1 MQTIMILNLV
11 VSLKAKK
18 GEGCGGPVQGKT
30 QKKKKK
36 KIINA
41 QGPVPAAKY

>member
-11 VSLKAKK
+11 VSLKEKK
-18 GEGCGGPVQGKT
+18 GEGCGGSVQGKT
-30 QKKKKK
+30 QKKKK
-36 KIINA
+36 IIST

>member
-18 GEGCGGPVQGKT
+18 GEGCGGFRGRP
-30 QKKKKK
+30 KKKK
-36 KIINA
+36 KIIST